1 MYNRK
6 RIARGAGTAVATWA
20 LIGLLVMST
29 GVAFALPLAGVG
41 GFNITASQITADDMV
56 LYPGVGNTDS
66 EENFP
71 QTVVQLS
78 NTDIQEFGLTKDL
91 DMGSLPMS
99 PLPGTVRIKFMSPG
113 GTDGGNILVKS
124 TALRSDQATFN
135 DFLTNDTNAS
145 DARGRWSIR
154 SDGPVTLQGT
164 DRSGVQIRAH
174 YLAADRISITDL
186 RFFACY
192 DADDDG
198 TFEWG
203 PCSADTSAGDGSGNT
218 GPTADAEASETTVG
232 AGDTV
237 SFNGSG
243 SSDPD
248 GSIASYEWDFGDG
261 TTATGQ
267 QATHTYDEPGA
278 YTARLTVT
286 DDNGTTAI
294 DSVTVVVEGNDPPM
308 PSLTASSTTVEPEQS
323 ITFDGAGSSDP
334 DGSIISYEW
343 DFGDGTTATGQQV
356 THAYADSGS
365 YAATLTV
372 TDDDGATASN
382 SVSITVQG
390 DDSLIASAAG
400 SPGEV
405 MTGDTVTF
413 DGSDSSASNGTIT
426 SYEWDFGDGTTATGQ
441 QVTHT
446 YDTAGEYTATLT
458 VTDDDGDTA
467 TDTVTTTVTN
477 NTSPTAMP
485 SVESSTTEAGVEL
498 AFDGSGSSDPDGS
511 IESYEWEFG
520 DGSTATG
527 TYTTHAYSSPGEYT
541 ATLTV
546 TDDDGA
552 TDTATVTV
560 TVDENDAPTASAST
574 SSTSVETQS
583 EITFDGSGSSDP
595 DGSIA
600 SYEWDFDGDGTV
612 EATGEQPTYSYSSAD
627 TYTVTLTVTDD
638 DGATATDTIT
648 MNVEECGFLG
658 WDWTC

>member
-29 GVAFALPLAGVG
+29 GVAYALPLAGVG

-56 LYPGVGNTDS
+56 LYPGVEGTDS

-78 NTDIQEFGLTKDL
+78 NTEIQEFGLTKDL

-124 TALRSDQATFN
+124 TALRADQATFN

-174 YLAADRISITDL
+174 YLAADQISITDL

-192 DADDDG
+192 DVDNDG

-218 GPTADAEASETTVG
+218 APTADAEASETTIG

-243 SSDPD
+243 SFDPD
-248 GSIASYEWDFGDG
+248 GSITSYEWDFGDG
-261 TTATGQ
+261 ASTTGQ

-308 PSLTASSTTVEPEQS
+308 PSLTASSTTVEPDQS
-323 ITFDGAGSSDP
+323 ITFDGSGSSDP

-343 DFGDGTTATGQQV
+343 EFGDGTTATGQQV

-390 DDSLIASAAG
+390 DDSLIASASG

-413 DGSDSSASNGTIT
+413 DGSGSSASNSTIT

-467 TDTVTTTVTN
+467 TDTVTTAVTN
-477 NTSPTAMP
+477 NSAPTAFP

-511 IESYEWEFG
+511 ITSYEWDFG

-552 TDTATVTV
+552 TASSTVTI
-560 TVDENDAPTASAST
+560 TVDENDAPTASASASNT
-574 SSTSVETQS
+574 SPDTGDSVE
-583 EITFDGSGSSDP
+583 FDASGSSDP
-595 DGSIA
+595 DGSIV
-600 SYEWDFDGDGTV
+600 SYEWDFGDGNT
-612 EATGEQPTYSYSSAD
+612 ATGQQVSHTYD
-627 TYTVTLTVTDD
+627 TQGEYTVTLTVTDD

-648 MNVEECGFLG
+648 MTPNDCP
-658 WDWTC
+658 WYNPTCWF